1 MESFMK
7 IVLGERLKTIW
18 DKEKIVVPTLSA
30 FSAMFSKAFSFRVD
44 KFKILSLSL
53 SVTQIHFFFPRKIEN
68 LFYRVTIIHYM
79 FKRPIKEWKYYPM
92 IFMR

>member
-44 KFKILSLSL
+44 KFEILSLSL
-53 SVTQIHFFFPRKIEN
+53 SVTQIHFFSHERLKIFFIE
-68 LFYRVTIIHYM
+68 
-79 FKRPIKEWKYYPM
+79 
-92 IFMR
+92 